1 MILFL
6 QDYAAYPSAIVD
18 WKTSNESALRLAELY
33 RRMGV
38 KNYAFHLTLMQPEL
52 QGVDPFDP
60 NLDLVMKNKI
70 AVECRY
76 NPWYFMREVTRVPAK
91 ASQYPQRLRLN
102 RGNVA
107 MFWLFF
113 NHAIF
118 CLIQPRQTGKSLSSD
133 SLTNLLF
140 HIQCFNSYFT
150 LLTKD
155 DTLRVTNVER
165 LKELRDLLPPYLN
178 PTSKT
183 DADNKM
189 GLTCVRHNNRLNTV
203 VSQKSENDANK
214 LGRGLTAPI
223 NVVDEGPFVD
233 FLDVVV
239 PAMLSSG
246 NAAREE
252 ARQAGAPYGT
262 IFTTTA
268 GKLDTRSGEYMHRLL
283 TGGLTWSEHLF
294 DLNNEEQLHDV
305 LNKAAGDGTRMPIVN
320 LTLSHRQL
328 GISDEQHMKN
338 MRETG
343 STGEAADRD
352 YFNRWT
358 RGSAQ
363 SPLPTALNEL
373 IGESKME
380 AKHIEI
386 TRDNYLMRWYVPSG
400 QIDRLMAERKTV
412 LGLDLSDMI
421 GRDAT
426 TLVLM
431 DVETLEVYAAAKI
444 NEGNLIRMSAWV
456 ADFMIKYKNV
466 TMIPERRGSGQT
478 FIDTLLIR
486 LPAAGIDP
494 FRRIYNQIVDEPEQ
508 FREIYKEIQQDIGRR
523 SASFY
528 EGVKKYFG
536 FVTSGSGKFSREALY
551 SDTLLQAAKL
561 GGRCAHDED
570 LIREIT
576 GLMVKNNRIDHSSS
590 GNDDMVIAW
599 MLGVWLLTRG
609 KNLKYYGIE
618 KVLTLVK
625 EWTEQEADTEFDPY
639 AEVKRFEQIKL
650 RKDIEA
656 LFTELKACKDEYEI
670 RKMEARIK
678 ILDAQLTEQFDSN
691 ASIDALI
698 KEASG
703 QRNKRVRDEM
713 RNRGGFESPVNRLYE
728 SRFSRFRN

>member
-1 MILFL
+1 MIKFL
-6 QDYAAYPSAIVD
+6 SDYALYPTAIVD

-60 NLDLVMKNKI
+60 NLDLETKNKI
-70 AVECRY
+70 AIECRY
-76 NPWYFMREVTRVPAK
+76 NPWYFFREVTRVPAK
-91 ASQYPQRLRLN
+91 ASQNPLRLRLN

-140 HIQCFNSYFT
+140 HIQCSNSYFT

-155 DTLRVTNVER
+155 DTLRVANVER

-178 PTSKT
+178 PTSKA

-189 GLTCVRHNNRLNTV
+189 GLTCVLRNNRLNTV

-283 TGGLTWSEHLF
+283 TGGLTWSEQLF
-294 DLNNEEQLHDV
+294 DLRDEEQLHDV

-328 GISDEQHMKN
+328 GISDEQHLKN

-373 IGESKME
+373 IGESRMD
-380 AKHIEI
+380 AKHVEI
-386 TRDNYLMRWYVPSG
+386 TRDNYLLRWYVPAG

-508 FREIYKEIQQDIGRR
+508 FRDIYKEIQQDIGRR
-523 SASFY
+523 STAFY

-536 FVTSGSGKFSREALY
+536 FVTAGSGKFSREALY
-551 SDTLLQAAKL
+551 SDTLLQAARL

-609 KNLKYYGIE
+609 KNLKFYGIE

-625 EWTEQEADTEFDPY
+625 EWTEDEADKDFDPY
-639 AEVKRFEQIKL
+639 AEVKRLEQIKL
-650 RKDIEA
+650 RKDIED
-656 LFTELKACKDEYEI
+656 LFAELKSCKDEYEI
-670 RKMEARIK
+670 RKIEARIK

-713 RNRGGFESPVNRLYE
+713 RNRSGFESPVNRLYE
-728 SRFSRFRN
+728 SRFARFRN